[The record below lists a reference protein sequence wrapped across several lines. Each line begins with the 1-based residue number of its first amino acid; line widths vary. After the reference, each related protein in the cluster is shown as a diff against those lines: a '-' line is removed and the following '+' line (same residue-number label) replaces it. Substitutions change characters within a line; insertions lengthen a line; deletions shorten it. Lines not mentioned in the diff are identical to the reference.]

1 MKKINLKSI
10 LVVVLLTVFQFSEL
24 MAKNHPPAPKG
35 SGGFGD
41 DVVVG
46 GPIDSYLP
54 LLFFMAMVFGVLI
67 LNKKQKNKRE
77 LVIS

>member
-24 MAKNHPPAPKG
+24 VARNQPPAPRG

-46 GPIDSYLP
+46 GPIDNYLP
-54 LLFFMAMVFGVLI
+54 LLFFIALI
-67 LNKKQKNKRE
+67 LGMCMLNFKQSTTRTE
-77 LVIS
+77 

>member
-24 MAKNHPPAPKG
+24 MAKNQPPAPKG

-46 GPIDSYLP
+46 GPIDNYLP
-54 LLFFMAMVFGVLI
+54 LLFFMALI
-67 LNKKQKNKRE
+67 LGTWMLHKKIKVQIVK
-77 LVIS
+77 